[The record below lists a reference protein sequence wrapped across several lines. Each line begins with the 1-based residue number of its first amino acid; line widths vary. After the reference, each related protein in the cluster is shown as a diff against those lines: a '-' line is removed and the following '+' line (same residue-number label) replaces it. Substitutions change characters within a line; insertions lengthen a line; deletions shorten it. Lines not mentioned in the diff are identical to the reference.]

1 MSKVKLSLAGMSATE
16 KIQFTRRIATAMEL
30 AVDQFP
36 DPPANFD
43 ELGDLAYFLETAYNN
58 AASARAAA
66 RTLTVVSDAAE
77 TQLDQIVT
85 LVANYVQ
92 NVSSGDARM
101 IALSGMAVRNAP
113 SPVGTL
119 TAPVGLVAV
128 DGTGAG
134 EVVLRWQALRGAMSY
149 VVELTSDPQRRA
161 WPTRKVS
168 TRSGVRLGGLSGGT
182 EYAFR
187 VAALGA
193 AGLSGWSEVVPKWV
207 A

>member
-1 MSKVKLSLAGMSATE
+1 MSKVKLALAGLSAPE

-30 AVDQFP
+30 ASGQFP

-58 AASARAAA
+58 AVTARATA

-77 TQLDQIVT
+77 TQLDQILT

-92 NVSSGDARM
+92 NVSGGDARI
-101 IALSGMAVRNAP
+101 IALAGMAVRNAS

-119 TAPVGLVAV
+119 PAPVGLVVAN
-128 DGTGAG
+128 GAG
-134 EVVLRWQALRGAMSY
+134 AGVVGLRWQALRGAMSY
-149 VVELTSDPQRRA
+149 VVELTSDPQQKL
-161 WPTRKVS
+161 WPTRQVS
-168 TRSGVRLGGLSGGT
+168 TRSNVRLAGLTGGT
-182 EYAFR
+182 AYAFR